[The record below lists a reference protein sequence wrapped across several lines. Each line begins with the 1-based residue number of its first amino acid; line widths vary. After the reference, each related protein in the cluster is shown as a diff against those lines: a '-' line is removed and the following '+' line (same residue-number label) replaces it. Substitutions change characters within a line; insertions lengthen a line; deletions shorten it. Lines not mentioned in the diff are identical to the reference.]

1 MPWGRR
7 IRTPKVAARRR
18 DAARQRKALLRRDP
32 ASQPVVLDG
41 RRTIASSVWGKAWCD
56 HLHRLRDIA
65 NRLDRGRSYVRHD
78 AVLDL
83 RITAGR
89 VQAQVLGSALYAV
102 ELTIQPLP
110 EQRWQRLI
118 DQTAGEVGSLLDLLA
133 GRLSPAV
140 MAPLADADG
149 GLFPHLSELDFA
161 CSCPDWAR
169 VCKHVAAAFYGVGAR
184 LDAAP
189 ELLFL
194 LRGVDPADLLT
205 AADAALPPGEDSFEN
220 NDLEAIFG
228 ISLDLSDEP
237 SVPLPPPAVPPP
249 PPAVP
254 APQPAPASPPVDLV
268 DSAVAALLAALHGAR
283 TLDEV
288 PAAQEAAPRVH
299 RSLLRGRCPS
309 LEPLARL
316 LPLLDSAALAA
327 ALERWRTEVLA
338 MPPRRRSLHWRLDAG
353 RQLPAPPLPSVVLQL
368 QPDGALHLTGEAVPT
383 VLGWLR
389 PTVPYLLELTH
400 LDHPAADAARARLAA
415 ALEGAPGSPALSTEG
430 DDATTVLWT
439 DQVSALA
446 LPLIWPSPRILA
458 LRETPDDAS
467 VWLGTLG
474 SPGVLAHALPS
485 GPTTRLVLPS
495 APARPELSPFVALA
509 DRVFRAAGFRSA
521 RDRAAWRA
529 MVGDRVRDVKD
540 LLNAGA

>member
-1 MPWGRR
+1 MHWGRR
-7 IRTPKVAARRR
+7 IRTPTVAARRR
-18 DAARQRKALLRRDP
+18 DAARQRAALLRRDP
-32 ASQPVVLDG
+32 TAQPVVLGG
-41 RRTIASSVWGKAWCD
+41 RRTIAQSVWGQAWCD
-56 HLHRLRDIA
+56 HLDALRDLA

-89 VQAQVLGSALYAV
+89 VEAQVLGSALYTV
-102 ELTIQPLP
+102 ELTMQPLP

-161 CSCPDWAR
+161 CSCPDWAH

-205 AADAALPPGEDSFEN
+205 AADAALPPGEDTFEN
-220 NDLEAIFG
+220 DDLGDIFG

-237 SVPLPPPAVPPP
+237 SVPFSPPAVAPPPAEAPP
-249 PPAVP
+249 
-254 APQPAPASPPVDLV
+254 QSAPASPPVDLV

-283 TLDEV
+283 TPDEV
-288 PAAQEAAPRVH
+288 PAAHEAAPRVH

-316 LPLLDSAALAA
+316 VPLLEPAAFHA

-353 RQLPAPPLPSVVLQL
+353 RELPDPPLPAVVLQL
-368 QPDGALHLTGEAVPT
+368 QPSGALVLTGEAVPT

-389 PTVPYLLELTH
+389 PTTPYLLELTH
-400 LDHPAADAARARLAA
+400 LDHPAADAARSRLAA
-415 ALEGAPGSPALSTEG
+415 ALERAPGSPALGTAVDE
-430 DDATTVLWT
+430 ATTVLWT
-439 DQVSALA
+439 DQVSALG
-446 LPLIWPSPRILA
+446 LPLTWPSPQILA
-458 LRETPDDAS
+458 LRETPGDAS
-467 VWLGTLG
+467 VWLGKLG
-474 SPGVLAHALPS
+474 PAGCLQHALPS

-495 APARPELSPFVALA
+495 VPPRPDLSPFVDLS
-509 DRVFRAAGFRSA
+509 DRVFRAAGVRRQ
-521 RDRAAWRA
+521 RDRKAWRQDA
-529 MVGDRVRDVKD
+529 GTHVRGLKH
-540 LLNAGA
+540 LLNNGR